1 MSITEKTFMQ
11 LSPVIAVH
19 LTATLTAL
27 LIGPIAIWARL
38 GHTKRP
44 WLHRAIGYGWVSMM
58 IVSAVSAIFI
68 RDYGLPNIGGYTPIH
83 LLVPFT
89 SFWLVYAF
97 RALAKKEIEKHRK
110 AMVGLY
116 FGACVVAGIFTLLP
130 TRYLGGIVWTYFGLI
145 N

>member
-1 MSITEKTFMQ
+1 MQ
-11 LSPVIAVH
+11 MSPVIAVH

-89 SFWLVYAF
+89 AFWLVYAF
-97 RALAKKEIEKHRK
+97 RALAMKQIEKHRK

-116 FGACVVAGIFTLLP
+116 FGACVGAGIFTFLP
-130 TRYLGGIVWTYFGLI
+130 TRYLGGIVWSYFGLI

>member
-1 MSITEKTFMQ
+1 MTEKTFMQ
-11 LSPVIAVH
+11 MSPVIAVH

-44 WLHRAIGYGWVSMM
+44 WLHRAIGYGWVTMM
-58 IVSAVSAIFI
+58 IASAVSAIFI

-89 SFWLVYAF
+89 AFWLVYAF

-110 AMVGLY
+110 AMAGLY

-130 TRYLGGIVWTYFGLI
+130 TRYLGGIVWSYFGLI

>member
-1 MSITEKTFMQ
+1 MQ
-11 LSPVIAVH
+11 MSPVIAVH

-38 GHTKRP
+38 GQTKRP

-58 IVSAVSAIFI
+58 IVSAVSAMFI
-68 RDYGLPNIGGYTPIH
+68 RDYGLPNIEGYTPIH

-89 SFWLVYAF
+89 AYWLVYAF
-97 RALAKKEIEKHRK
+97 RALAMKEIEKHRK

-116 FGACVVAGIFTLLP
+116 CGACVGAGIFTLLP
-130 TRYLGGIVWTYFGLI
+130 SRYLGGIVWSYLGLMK
-145 N
+145 